1 MHFSDCLPIWFL
13 AIFSFGSW
21 GTPTFLTFPDLSIHR
36 RLTRFNLVTGTIFWY
51 FWRGIIRPQLTVP
64 YLFHIY
70 LYFLTW
76 ESWKTT
82 KKFNARIVFCKIK
95 GCLLCFLNVQ
105 EVINFQLENE
115 MQQKPYDSGSKK
127 KIMPQGSINVIR
139 IV

>member
-1 MHFSDCLPIWFL
+1 MTEDANRIQGANQSFFSSHKQMWFERL
-13 AIFSFGSW
+13 RKKV
-21 GTPTFLTFPDLSIHR
+21 FL
-36 RLTRFNLVTGTIFWY
+36 
-51 FWRGIIRPQLTVP
+51 P

-70 LYFLTW
+70 LYFLTLQ
-76 ESWKTT
+76 SWKTT

-115 MQQKPYDSGSKK
+115 VQQKPYDSGSKK
-127 KIMPQGSINVIR
+127 KIVPQGSINVIR